1 MALRALKTLKAGV
14 WFAVVA
20 AVAVVLIAP
29 MVYLY
34 ESQKLPALE
43 SEFDL
48 ERALRNSIES
58 ERRSQQMGKYD
69 PKKDP
74 IEWKRPDFARLPKNL
89 VAAYISERGCPTY
102 FQTPR
107 EDGWAWAKRLML
119 GLVNVEP
126 PGDGWCE
133 QVFASN
139 LATRIGAKGTM
150 QTVVATHKIHR
161 FLKKDALVAY
171 DLHSLKL
178 EVGVVGVEAAAD
190 TLFHKPLLELS
201 LSELAELALAIP
213 PNSAFEQIKQCKN
226 SVQIRQARDGVLD
239 RLKAFSL
246 IPDNESRLAKD
257 QELACKRP
265 N

>member
-14 WFAVVA
+14 WIAVIMA
-20 AVAVVLIAP
+20 LAVVLIAP

-34 ESQKLPALE
+34 ESSKLPALD

-58 ERRSQQMGKYD
+58 ERRSQQLGKYD
-69 PKKDP
+69 PQNDP

-107 EDGWAWAKRLML
+107 EDGWPWTKRLLL
-119 GLVNVEP
+119 GLVNIEP
-126 PGDGWCE
+126 FGDGWCE

-139 LATRIGAKGTM
+139 LATRIGAKDTLE
-150 QTVVATHKIHR
+150 TVVATHKIHR

-171 DLHSLKL
+171 DLHSVKL
-178 EVGVVGVEAAAD
+178 EVGVIGVEAASD
-190 TLFHKPLLELS
+190 DLFHKQLLDLD
-201 LSELAELALAIP
+201 LAELAELALAIP
-213 PNSAFEQIKQCKN
+213 PNSAYDQIKKCRN

-246 IPDNESRLAKD
+246 IPDSDARAAKD
-257 QELACKRP
+257 KNLACKLVP
-265 N
+265 

>member
-1 MALRALKTLKAGV
+1 MGVLLAVTL
-14 WFAVVA
+14 
-20 AVAVVLIAP
+20 VLIAP
-29 MVYLY
+29 MIYLY
-34 ESQKLPALE
+34 ESSKLPPLD

-58 ERRSQQMGKYD
+58 ERRSQKMVVYE

-74 IEWKRPDFARLPKNL
+74 IEWKRPDFERLPKNL

-107 EDGWAWAKRLML
+107 EDGWPWTKRLLL
-119 GLVNVEP
+119 GLLNIEP

-133 QVFASN
+133 EVFAWN
-139 LATRIGAKGTM
+139 LATRVGAKGNIQSM
-150 QTVVATHKIHR
+150 VATHKIHR

-171 DLHSLKL
+171 DLHSLRL
-178 EVGVVGVEAAAD
+178 DLGIIGVEAASD
-190 TLFHKPLLELS
+190 DLFHKPLLELS
-201 LSELAELALAIP
+201 LAELAELALAIP
-213 PNSAFEQIKQCKN
+213 PNSAFNQIKNCKN
-226 SVQIRQARDGVLD
+226 GVQIRQARDGVID

-246 IPDNESRLAKD
+246 IPDSEARAAKD
-257 QELACKRP
+257 QELACKRS